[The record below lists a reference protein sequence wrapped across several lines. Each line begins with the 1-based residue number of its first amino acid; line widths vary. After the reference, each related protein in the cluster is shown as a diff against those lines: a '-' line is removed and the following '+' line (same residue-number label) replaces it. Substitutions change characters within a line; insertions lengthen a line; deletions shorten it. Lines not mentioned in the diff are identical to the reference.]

1 MAIELNVARRETA
14 VPNACANGAGIP
26 CIGFGTYG
34 MGGVQLSRILAKAL
48 RAGFRHIDTAQVYG
62 NEDAVGAGIA
72 LSGVRRDDV
81 FVTTKV
87 WVTNYSK
94 ARFHYSVDQSLRNLK
109 TDYIDLLLLHWP
121 SETARLEE
129 QIGLLNQAVQ
139 DGKVLNIGV
148 SNFNKDLFERAVE
161 ASEIPL
167 ATNQV
172 EYHPY
177 LNQSIVIASARD
189 AGVSVTAYCAMA
201 IGRVFPEPTLQ
212 AIGRKYGRTVSQ
224 IVLRWLVQ
232 QDGVVT
238 LSRTANEQRITEN
251 LAIFDFVLEEE
262 DMHRIFG
269 LADPTS
275 RIVSPPLLS
284 PNWDPTPVY

>member
-1 MAIELNVARRETA
+1 MAIELNFARRETA
-14 VPNACANGAGIP
+14 IPNTCANGAGIP
-26 CIGFGTYG
+26 CIGFGTYS
-34 MGGVQLSRILAKAL
+34 MGGLQLSRILAQAL
-48 RAGFRHIDTAQVYG
+48 RVGFRHIDTAQAYG
-62 NEDAVGAGIA
+62 NEDAVAAGIA
-72 LSGVRRDDV
+72 LSGIPRDDV
-81 FVTTKV
+81 FITTKV
-87 WVTNYSK
+87 WVANYPK
-94 ARFHYSVDQSLRNLK
+94 AKFHHSVDQSSRNLK

-129 QIGLLNQAVQ
+129 QINLLNQAVQ
-139 DGKVLNIGV
+139 DGKVLSIGV
-148 SNFNKDLFERAVE
+148 SNFNKNLFERAVE
-161 ASEIPL
+161 MSEIPL

-177 LNQSIVIASARD
+177 LNQSTVIASARD
-189 AGVSVTAYCAMA
+189 AGASITAYCAMA
-201 IGRVFPEPTLQ
+201 IGRVFHEPTLQ
-212 AIGRKYGRTVSQ
+212 AIAEKYGRTISQ

-262 DMHRIFG
+262 DMQRIFG
-269 LADPTS
+269 LADPMS

-284 PNWDPTPVY
+284 PNWDPTPAY